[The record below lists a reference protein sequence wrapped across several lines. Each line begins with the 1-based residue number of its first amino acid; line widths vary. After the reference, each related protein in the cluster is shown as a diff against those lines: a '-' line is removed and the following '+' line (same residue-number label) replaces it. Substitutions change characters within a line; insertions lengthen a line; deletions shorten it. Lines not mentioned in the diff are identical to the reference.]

1 MALVLT
7 RNPQQSIMIGDDI
20 KLTVYGV
27 RGQQVRIG
35 IEAPDD
41 VKIDRLE
48 IREKKNYD
56 PENFGN
62 K

>member
-1 MALVLT
+1 
-7 RNPQQSIMIGDDI
+7 MIGDDI

-48 IREKKNYD
+48 IREKNNYD

>member
-48 IREKKNYD
+48 IREKNNYD

>member
-7 RNPQQSIMIGDDI
+7 RNPQQSIIIGDDI